1 MFGFES
7 PNDEPG
13 NASPVSRVLEKNSS
27 LTKNPFGTNTEPFL
41 INCDGVCQ
49 IDFIVVLLDS
59 SSFCKN
65 NSTDWN
71 CRLIGL
77 EEDITKIFNTSSG
90 TRPL

>member
-41 INCDGVCQ
+41 INCDAVCQ
-49 IDFIVVLLDS
+49 IDFIVVLHDAG
-59 SSFCKN
+59 SFCKN
-65 NSTDWN
+65 NLTDWK
-71 CRLIGL
+71 CGLIGL
-77 EEDITKIFNTSSG
+77 EENITEIFNTRAG